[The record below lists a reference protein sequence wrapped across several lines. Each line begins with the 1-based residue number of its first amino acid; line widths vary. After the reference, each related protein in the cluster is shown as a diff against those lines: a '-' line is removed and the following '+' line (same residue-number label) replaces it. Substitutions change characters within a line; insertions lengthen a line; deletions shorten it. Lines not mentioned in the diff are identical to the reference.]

1 MGNIGGTIP
10 SASAVPAPGVPAAL
24 LFAACLLLLPS
35 LSRAQAA
42 VLYKDLRFTAHDR
55 AIKGADNYGD
65 LQGPAIENRHFAL
78 FVSVM
83 EAHIH
88 ADMLGKRMPGLQL
101 HRFSKDINRHGGW
114 DWGEDILKVGTTL
127 AAGTPGLLVNGSIKT
142 FDIAL
147 MDSLVISIPDSS
159 AAHPE
164 LRVWAYKWRA
174 GLANPVDFHWT
185 LRTRL
190 DDRHMEGSVRISPA
204 AGATIALGVI
214 KAAQAAVRRDS
225 ARAQL
230 AMTGL
235 PTYWSDSALLAVRST
250 AVWFRGFLDQEGSVG
265 LKLAP
270 DAEGMVRWTQGGS
283 WIQEPEPVWRQP
295 AWETT
300 WLPEPTSPGVAT
312 ATRSAGAQGGQAS
325 GSSASRAGSS
335 PGGALTF
342 SPLHLAPGWTYK
354 LRLLNGRLVTDRR
367 R

>member
-1 MGNIGGTIP
+1 MSNIKVTFPGRAALP
-10 SASAVPAPGVPAAL
+10 DPSAVPALPATQFHAAL
-24 LFAACLLLLPS
+24 AVLSAACLLALPS
-35 LSRAQAA
+35 LPRAQAA
-42 VLYKDLRFTAHDR
+42 VLYKELRFTAHDR
-55 AIKGADNYGD
+55 AIKGANNYGD

-88 ADMLGKRMPGLQL
+88 ADMLGKRISGLQL

-174 GLANPVDFHWT
+174 GLASPVDFHWT

-190 DDRHMEGSVRISPA
+190 DDRHMEGSVRISPST
-204 AGATIALGVI
+204 GATIALGVI

-235 PTYWSDSALLAVRST
+235 PTYWSDSALLAVRS
-250 AVWFRGFLDQEGSVG
+250 APAWFRGFLDQEGSVG

-283 WIQEPEPVWRQP
+283 WIQEPEPIWRQS
-295 AWETT
+295 AWEST
-300 WLPEPTSPGVAT
+300 WLPEPTRPGVAIRPSRVSN
-312 ATRSAGAQGGQAS
+312 ATYSTGVL
-325 GSSASRAGSS
+325 
-335 PGGALTF
+335 P
-342 SPLHLAPGWTYK
+342 LAPGYTYK
-354 LRLLNGRLVTDRR
+354 LRLLNGRLETARR